1 LKANR
6 AEEVPLFLT
15 TGQKITMDL
24 CIVFQ
29 VVILY
34 LKAMNKTIYA
44 LEDIR
49 EKLYSAVISDALDSL
64 GYRHQSPSI
73 PFQAYSGIHKIVGR
87 CKTTLWSD
95 MYHED
100 PNPYALELSAVD
112 SCQPGDLLV
121 AAAGGSCRSGIWG
134 ELLST
139 AARNR
144 GCVGALVHGCIR
156 DIAKIQD
163 MHFPVFAT
171 GRSVYDSLHRQRV
184 IDVDVPV
191 QIGGVTFPPGALV
204 FCDEDGLVVVPKE
217 VESEAIERAMQKM
230 NAENVTRQE
239 IQNGMKA
246 AEAYLKYGIL

>member
-1 LKANR
+1 MNR
-6 AEEVPLFLT
+6 T
-15 TGQKITMDL
+15 T
-24 CIVFQ
+24 
-29 VVILY
+29 
-34 LKAMNKTIYA
+34 YA
-44 LEDIR
+44 LEEIR

-64 GYRHQSPSI
+64 GYRHQSPAI
-73 PFQAYSGIHKIVGR
+73 PFQGYSGIQKIVGR
-87 CKTTLWSD
+87 CKTTLWAE
-95 MYHED
+95 MYHDD
-100 PNPYALELSAVD
+100 PNPYVLELSAVD

-156 DIAKIQD
+156 DISKIQE

-184 IDVDVPV
+184 IDVDVAV
-191 QIGGVTFPPGALV
+191 EIGGVTFPPGALV

-217 VESEAIERAMQKM
+217 VEAEAIERAMQKM
-230 NAENVTRQE
+230 KAENITRQE

-246 AEAYLKYGIL
+246 TEAYLKYGIL

>member
-1 LKANR
+1 MNR
-6 AEEVPLFLT
+6 T
-15 TGQKITMDL
+15 SYD
-24 CIVFQ
+24 
-29 VVILY
+29 
-34 LKAMNKTIYA
+34 

-64 GYRHQSPSI
+64 GYRHQSPPI
-73 PFQAYSGIHKIVGR
+73 PFQAYSGIQKIVGR
-87 CKTTLWSD
+87 CKTTLWAE
-95 MYHED
+95 MYHDD

-121 AAAGGSCRSGIWG
+121 AAAGGSRRSGIWG

-139 AARNR
+139 AARNS

-156 DIAKIQD
+156 DISKIQD

-184 IDVDVPV
+184 IDVDVSV
-191 QIGGVTFPPGALV
+191 EIGGVTFPPGALV
-204 FCDEDGLVVVPKE
+204 FCDEDGLVVVPLE
-217 VESEAIERAMQKM
+217 VEAEAIDRAMQKM
-230 NAENVTRQE
+230 NAENITRQE

-246 AEAYLKYGIL
+246 TEAYMKYGIL